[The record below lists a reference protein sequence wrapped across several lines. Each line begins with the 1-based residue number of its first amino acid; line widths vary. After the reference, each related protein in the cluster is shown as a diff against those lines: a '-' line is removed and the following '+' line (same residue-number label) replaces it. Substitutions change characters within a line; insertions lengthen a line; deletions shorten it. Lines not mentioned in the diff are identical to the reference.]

1 MKKEDIKSEDIN
13 KEKIQRENSVE
24 KTLRGHKERLNG
36 DGRCNKKSEYM
47 KRSGEKNTHIQS
59 TFGAI
64 HI

>member
-1 MKKEDIKSEDIN
+1 MRR
-13 KEKIQRENSVE
+13 RERLVSGMCGAE
-24 KTLRGHKERLNG
+24 QGHKERLNG